1 MSLGFNLAGS
11 LAAID
16 KWVQDM
22 NSEEEED
29 DDSDI
34 AEVDGPGDEG
44 CSEVAQGAA
53 TSRWSEL
60 DGACSDSLYNGT
72 LFLSLIGS
80 VFYRQSQAHVLRPAW
95 KETPPATSP
104 TAAGPATAGFC
115 PVTRY
120 YPW

>member
-1 MSLGFNLAGS
+1 VLYYLQAGMSLGFNLAGS

-29 DDSDI
+29 GDSDV

-60 DGACSDSLYNGT
+60 DGACSDPLYNGT
-72 LFLSLIGS
+72 LF
-80 VFYRQSQAHVLRPAW
+80 YR
-95 KETPPATSP
+95 
-104 TAAGPATAGFC
+104 
-115 PVTRY
+115 
-120 YPW
+120 